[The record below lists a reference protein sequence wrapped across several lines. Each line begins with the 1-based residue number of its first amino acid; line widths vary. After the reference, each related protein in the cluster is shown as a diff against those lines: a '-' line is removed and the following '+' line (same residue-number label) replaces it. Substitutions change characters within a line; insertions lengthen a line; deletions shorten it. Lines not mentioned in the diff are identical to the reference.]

1 MEEGGKYGRILG
13 ASKTEVE
20 RLAGQHLH
28 YTAQGSLQNHNI
40 VIRISVVF
48 TVSMN
53 DFRSH
58 APPGTRPPPDPIGNG
73 SRKGWVE
80 AGSVGPA
87 SICE

>member
-40 VIRISVVF
+40 VIRYRLFLRSPS
-48 TVSMN
+48 T

-73 SRKGWVE
+73 SRKGWDE
-80 AGSVGPA
+80 AGSVGPT